1 MALPRS
7 MEDANKQMRNAAV
20 EKLRGEGVRLAKGER
35 TACSIARK
43 IREIE
48 PDLHS
53 DDPMVIIRAWVSLKA
68 DAVVPGRLAWG
79 TGRPYSL
86 DHQMQYAQARLQ
98 AMRIPAPVNMS
109 SRVLYSPEFA

>member
-20 EKLRGEGVRLAKGER
+20 EKLRGEGVRLPKGER

-48 PDLHS
+48 PRLHS
-53 DDPMVIIRAWVSLKA
+53 DDPMVIIRAWVALKV

-79 TGRPYSL
+79 TGQPYTL
-86 DHQMQYAQARLQ
+86 DGQMRYAQARLQ
-98 AMRIPAPVNMS
+98 AMRMPAPVNMG
-109 SRVLYSPEFA
+109 SRVLYSPEFG